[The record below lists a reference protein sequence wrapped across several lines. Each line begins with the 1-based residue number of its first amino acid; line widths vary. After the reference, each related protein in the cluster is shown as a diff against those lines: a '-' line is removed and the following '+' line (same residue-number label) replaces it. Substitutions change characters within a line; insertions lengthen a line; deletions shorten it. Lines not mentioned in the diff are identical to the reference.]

1 MKFWNA
7 LAFVDTS
14 EAIDLAIA
22 TEEAGYDGITI
33 PEHLFYPQHFDSK
46 YPYSADG
53 RPQFTED
60 TPWPDPWVLI
70 GAMAARTQRIEFTTN
85 IYVAPLRDLFTVAKA
100 VSTAAV
106 IANGRVTLGL
116 GAGWMREE
124 FEQTGQDFD
133 TRGKRLNE
141 MIPALRKLWTGDWA
155 TFEGGY
161 YNFGPVKMAPVP
173 SEPIPIWI
181 GGHSNAAFKR
191 AAELCDGWM
200 GVYYT
205 PDEATDVIARLKKRL
220 ADAGRADEPFDIA
233 MALLAPL
240 DKDTVR
246 RMEDLGVTGLLS
258 APAMFVKDPTTQK
271 RIDAINRFA
280 DEIIAKVR

>member
-1 MKFWNA
+1 VKFWNA
-7 LAFVDTS
+7 LAFVETH

-22 TEEAGYDGITI
+22 TETAGFDGITV
-33 PEHLFYPQHFDSK
+33 PEHLFYPQTFDSK

-53 RPQFTED
+53 KPSFTED

-70 GAMAARTQRIEFTTN
+70 AAMAARTTTIRFTTN
-85 IYVAPLRDLFTVAKA
+85 VYVAPLRDLFTVAKA

-106 IANGRVTLGL
+106 IADGRVTLSV

-133 TRGKRLNE
+133 SRGKRLNE
-141 MIPALRKLWTGDWA
+141 MIPALRNLWTGDWA
-155 TFEGGY
+155 EFHGEHY
-161 YNFGPVKMAPVP
+161 DFGPVKMAPVP
-173 SEPIPIWI
+173 AEPIPIWI
-181 GGHSNAAFKR
+181 GGHSAAAFRR

-200 GVYYT
+200 GVYYK
-205 PDEATDVIARLKKRL
+205 PDEAEEIIGRLKKRL
-220 ADAGRADEPFDIA
+220 AEAGRADEPFEMV

-240 DKDTVR
+240 DRDLVR

-258 APAMFVKDPTTQK
+258 APAMFVREDSKQA
-271 RIDAINRFA
+271 RIDAINRYA
-280 DEIIAKVR
+280 EDVISKVR

>member
-7 LAFVDTS
+7 LAFVETA

-22 TEEAGYDGITI
+22 TESAGYDGITV
-33 PEHLFYPQHFDSK
+33 PEHLFYPQTFDSK

-53 RPQFTED
+53 KPSFTED
-60 TPWPDPWVLI
+60 SPWPDPWVLI
-70 GAMAARTQRIEFTTN
+70 AAMAACTTTIRFTTN
-85 IYVAPLRDLFTVAKA
+85 VYVAPLRDLFTVAKA

-106 IANGRVTLGL
+106 IADGRVTLSV

-133 TRGKRLNE
+133 SRGKRLNE

-155 TFEGGY
+155 EYHGNHY
-161 YNFGPVKMAPVP
+161 DFGPLKMSPVP
-173 SEPIPIWI
+173 AEPIPIWI
-181 GGHSNAAFKR
+181 GGHSPAAFRR

-200 GVYYT
+200 GVYYK
-205 PDEATDVIARLKKRL
+205 PDEAEEIIGRLKKRL
-220 ADAGRADEPFDIA
+220 AEAGRADEPFDMVLAI
-233 MALLAPL
+233 LAPL
-240 DKDTVR
+240 DRDLVR

-258 APAMFVKDPTTQK
+258 APAMFVRDDSKQA

-280 DEIIAKVR
+280 DDVIAKVR

>member
-7 LAFVDTS
+7 LAFVETH
-14 EAIDLAIA
+14 EAIDLAVT
-22 TEEAGYDGITI
+22 TEEAGYDGITV
-33 PEHLFYPQHFDSK
+33 PEHLFYPREFDSK

-53 RPQFTED
+53 KPSFTES

-106 IANGRVTLGL
+106 IASGRVTLGI

-133 TRGKRLNE
+133 TRGKRLDE
-141 MIPALRKLWTGDWA
+141 MIPALRRLWTGEWA
-155 TFEGGY
+155 EFHGTY
-161 YNFGPVKMAPVP
+161 YDFGPVMMAPVP
-173 SEPIPIWI
+173 DAPIPVWI
-181 GGHSNAAFKR
+181 GGHSKAAFRR
-191 AAELCDGWM
+191 AAEHCDGWM

-205 PDEATDVIARLKKRL
+205 PDEAEELVGRLKKRL
-220 ADAGRADEPFDIA
+220 AEAGRGDEPFDMVLAI
-233 MALLAPL
+233 LAPL
-240 DKDTVR
+240 DRDNVK
-246 RMEDLGVTGLLS
+246 RMEDIGVTGLLS
-258 APAMFVKDPTTQK
+258 APAMFVSEHTKQA
-271 RIDAINRFA
+271 RIDAIRRFA
-280 DEIIAKVR
+280 DDVIARVR